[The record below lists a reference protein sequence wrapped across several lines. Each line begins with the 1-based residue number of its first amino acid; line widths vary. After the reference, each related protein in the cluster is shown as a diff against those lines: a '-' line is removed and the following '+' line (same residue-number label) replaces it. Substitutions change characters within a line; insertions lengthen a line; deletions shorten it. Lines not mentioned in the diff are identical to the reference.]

1 MSRNLLVFGASALS
15 CLFLTSCA
23 SVPMTGPVVPGEGGD
38 GSADP
43 YGGYVRLLPAG
54 PQAGMNPDGLV
65 GSFLKDMGSFEE
77 DHGAARI
84 YMLPDTGREWSPDGS
99 VKVFTDL
106 DTVDLETEVSE
117 DGLTATVRMRTP
129 LVATIDEDGKYRP
142 GTPGT
147 LMDETFTLA
156 REDGD
161 PEGEWRIQ
169 SLPDDLIL
177 SQLDVERTHRPFNLY
192 YFNPEGTSLVP
203 DPIYLPV
210 STDRLAERLLARL
223 GEGPTSWL
231 GPAVRSE
238 FPEDSRVGVTVDAE
252 SVVVELDRVGDIDE
266 FRLGAQIAWTL
277 RQIPDVQEFTLVVN
291 GEEVAFAAADGDS
304 ADRPRPASTF
314 WNGVG
319 PGALRSGVRAYY
331 SHEGQLWSASEWDT
345 DVFGDAER
353 VPGPLGAGDV
363 LLERF
368 AVSIDESTVAGITM
382 GGETVVTSASAP
394 GAAVEEV
401 LDEGAFTEL
410 SWDIDGN
417 LWVVEEIGGPEDD
430 PGEGEG
436 DGSEEEP
443 SDPPADPETL
453 ADPAPPEPGASAV
466 WVLRDA
472 QEVVRVD
479 VGDLRDESLVHF
491 RVSRDGAR
499 AAVVTE
505 VDGRRSLK
513 VGRVV
518 TDEDGRVSVED
529 FVPLAGEL
537 EEVTEISW
545 RSADQLAVL
554 GRREAGTDQVF
565 LVALD
570 GGTPP
575 SSAGNSVTGLV
586 TISGAPGQPLVAGT
600 DDGNI
605 WISNDRLNWQTAV
618 EGSSP
623 TFPG

>member
-38 GSADP
+38 GGADP

-54 PQAGMNPDGLV
+54 PQPGMNPDGLV

-77 DHGAARI
+77 DHGPARI

-106 DTVDLETEVSE
+106 DTVDLETEVSD
-117 DGLTATVRMRTP
+117 DGLTATVRMRSP

-156 REDGD
+156 REEGD

-210 STDRLAERLLARL
+210 STDRLAERLLSRL

-238 FPEDSRVGVTVDAE
+238 FPEDVRARVTADAE
-252 SVVVELDRVGDIDE
+252 SVVVELNGVGDIDE

-304 ADRPRPASTF
+304 AVRPRPASSF
-314 WNGVG
+314 WHGVG

-331 SHEGQLWSASEWDT
+331 VHEGQLWSASEWDT
-345 DVFGDAER
+345 DTFGDAER

-368 AVSIDESTVAGITM
+368 AVSIDESTVAGITLD
-382 GGETVVTSASAP
+382 GETVVTSYASP
-394 GAAVEEV
+394 GSEVVEV
-401 LDEGAFTEL
+401 LDDGVFTEL

-417 LWVVEEIGGPEDD
+417 LWVVEEVGD
-430 PGEGEG
+430 P
-436 DGSEEEP
+436 DEEP
-443 SDPPADPETL
+443 QDGPSPAPADPETL
-453 ADPAPPEPGASAV
+453 PDPAPPEPGSSDV

-472 QEVVRVD
+472 EEVVRVD
-479 VGDLRDESLVHF
+479 VGDLRDESLVSF
-491 RVSRDGAR
+491 RVSRDGTR
-499 AAVVTE
+499 AAAVTE

-605 WISNDRLNWQTAV
+605 WISNDRLNWQNVV

>member
-1 MSRNLLVFGASALS
+1 MSRRLLVFGASALS

-23 SVPMTGPVVPGEGGD
+23 GVPMTGPVVPGEGGD

-54 PQAGMNPDGLV
+54 PQPGMNPDGLV

-84 YMLPDTGREWSPDGS
+84 YMLPDTGRDWSPDGS

-117 DGLTATVRMRTP
+117 DGLTASVRMRSA

-142 GTPGT
+142 GAPGT

-156 REDGD
+156 REEGD
-161 PEGEWRIQ
+161 PEGEWRIR

-223 GEGPTSWL
+223 GAGATSWL
-231 GPAVRSE
+231 APAVRSE
-238 FPEDSRVGVTVDAE
+238 FPEDTRPRVTADAD
-252 SVVVELDRVGDIDE
+252 SVVVEIDGVGDVDE

-277 RQIPDVQEFTLVVN
+277 RQIPDVQEFTLVLD

-314 WNGVG
+314 WHGVG
-319 PGALRSGVRAYY
+319 PGALRAGVHAYY
-331 SHEGQLWSASEWDT
+331 AHEGQLWSASEWDT
-345 DVFGDAER
+345 DTFGDAER

-368 AVSIDESTVAGITM
+368 AVSIDESTVAGITL
-382 GGETVVTSASAP
+382 GGETVVTSFASP
-394 GAAVEEV
+394 GAEVSEV
-401 LDEGAFTEL
+401 LDDGVFTEL

-417 LWVVEEIGGPEDD
+417 LWVVEEIGEPD
-430 PGEGEG
+430 
-436 DGSEEEP
+436 EEAREEAEQD
-443 SDPPADPETL
+443 SADPEAL
-453 ADPAPPEPGASAV
+453 PDPAPPEPGSSAV
-466 WVLRDA
+466 WVLRGA
-472 QEVVRVD
+472 EEVVRVD

-491 RVSRDGAR
+491 RVSRDGSR
-499 AAVVTE
+499 AAAVTE
-505 VDGRRSLK
+505 TDGRRSLQ

-518 TDEDGRVSVED
+518 TDEDGRVSV
-529 FVPLAGEL
+529 
-537 EEVTEISW
+537 
-545 RSADQLAVL
+545 
-554 GRREAGTDQVF
+554 
-565 LVALD
+565 
-570 GGTPP
+570 
-575 SSAGNSVTGLV
+575 
-586 TISGAPGQPLVAGT
+586 
-600 DDGNI
+600 
-605 WISNDRLNWQTAV
+605 
-618 EGSSP
+618 
-623 TFPG
+623 

>member
-23 SVPMTGPVVPGEGGD
+23 GVPTTGPVVPGEGGD
-38 GSADP
+38 GGADP

-77 DHGAARI
+77 DHRAARV
-84 YMLPDTGREWSPDGS
+84 YMLPDTDDEWSPDGS
-99 VKVFTDL
+99 VKVFSDL
-106 DTVDLETEVSE
+106 DTVDLETEVSD

-142 GTPGT
+142 GATGT

-156 REDGD
+156 REEGD

-177 SQLDVERTHRPFNLY
+177 SRLDVERTHRPFNLY
-192 YFNPEGTSLVP
+192 YFNREGTSLVP

-210 STDRLAERLLARL
+210 STDRLAGRLLARL

-238 FPEDSRVGVTVDAE
+238 FPEDARVDVTADSE
-252 SVVVELDRVGDIDE
+252 SVVVELYGVGDVDE

-277 RQIPDVQEFTLVVN
+277 RQIPDVQEFTLAVD
-291 GEEVAFAAADGDS
+291 GQEVAFAAADGDS
-304 ADRPRPASTF
+304 ADRPRPASEF

-319 PGALRSGVRAYY
+319 PGALGPQVRAYY
-331 SHEGQLWSASEWDT
+331 SHEGQLWSTSEWDT
-345 DVFGDAER
+345 EVFGDAER

-368 AVSIDESTVAGITM
+368 AVSIDESTVAGITLD
-382 GGETVVTSASAP
+382 GATVVTSAASP
-394 GAAVEEV
+394 NTEVVEV
-401 LDEGAFTEL
+401 LDDGVFTEL
-410 SWDIDGN
+410 SWDIEGN
-417 LWVVEEIGGPEDD
+417 LWVVEEIGEPD
-430 PGEGEG
+430 GE
-436 DGSEEEP
+436 SEQEP
-443 SDPPADPETL
+443 SEPPADPETPPS
-453 ADPAPPEPGASAV
+453 PAPPEPGDSAV

-479 VGDLRDESLVHF
+479 IGGLRDESLVHF

-499 AAVVTE
+499 AAAVTE

-623 TFPG
+623 AFPG

>member
-1 MSRNLLVFGASALS
+1 MSRRLLVFGASALS

-23 SVPMTGPVVPGEGGD
+23 GVPMTGPVVPGEGGD

-54 PQAGMNPDGLV
+54 PQPGMNPDGLV

-84 YMLPDTGREWSPDGS
+84 YMLPDTGRDWSPDGS

-117 DGLTATVRMRTP
+117 DGLTASVRMRSA

-142 GTPGT
+142 GAPGT

-156 REDGD
+156 REEGD
-161 PEGEWRIQ
+161 PEGEWRIR

-223 GEGPTSWL
+223 GAGATSWL
-231 GPAVRSE
+231 APAVRSE
-238 FPEDSRVGVTVDAE
+238 FPEDTRPRVTADAD
-252 SVVVELDRVGDIDE
+252 SVVVEIDGVGDVDE

-277 RQIPDVQEFTLVVN
+277 RQIPDVQEFTLVLD

-314 WNGVG
+314 WHGVG
-319 PGALRSGVRAYY
+319 PGALRAGVHAYY
-331 SHEGQLWSASEWDT
+331 AHEGQLWSASEWDT
-345 DVFGDAER
+345 DTFGDAER

-368 AVSIDESTVAGITM
+368 AVSIDESTVAGITL
-382 GGETVVTSASAP
+382 GGETVVTSFASP
-394 GAAVEEV
+394 GAEVSEV
-401 LDEGAFTEL
+401 LDDGVFTEL

-417 LWVVEEIGGPEDD
+417 LWVVEEIGEPD
-430 PGEGEG
+430 
-436 DGSEEEP
+436 EEAREEAEQD
-443 SDPPADPETL
+443 SADPEAL
-453 ADPAPPEPGASAV
+453 PDPAPPEPGSSAV
-466 WVLRDA
+466 WVLRGA
-472 QEVVRVD
+472 EEVVRVD

-491 RVSRDGAR
+491 RVSRDGSR
-499 AAVVTE
+499 AAAVTE
-505 VDGRRSLK
+505 TDGRRSLQ

-565 LVALD
+565 LVGLD

-586 TISGAPGQPLVAGT
+586 TITGAPGQPLVAGT

-605 WISNDRLNWQTAV
+605 WISNDRLNWQNVV

>member
-1 MSRNLLVFGASALS
+1 MSRNLLLFGASALS
-15 CLFLTSCA
+15 CLFLTSCS

-38 GSADP
+38 SSADP

-54 PQAGMNPDGLV
+54 PQTGMNPDGLV

-84 YMLPDTGREWSPDGS
+84 YMLPDTGRAWSPDGS

-142 GTPGT
+142 GAPGT

-156 REDGD
+156 RENDD
-161 PEGEWRIQ
+161 PEGEWRIL

-192 YFNPEGTSLVP
+192 YFNPEGTALVP

-231 GPAVRSE
+231 APAVRSE
-238 FPEDSRVGVTVDAE
+238 FPDEARVGVNADAE

-304 ADRPRPASTF
+304 ADRPRPASSF
-314 WNGVG
+314 WHGVG
-319 PGALRSGVRAYY
+319 PGALHSGARAYY
-331 SHEGQLWSASEWDT
+331 AHEGQLWSASEWET

-382 GGETVVTSASAP
+382 GGGTVVTSFAAA
-394 GAAVEEV
+394 GAEVSEV
-401 LDEGAFTEL
+401 LDDGVFTEL

-417 LWVVEEIGGPEDD
+417 LWVVEEVGEPDEESD
-430 PGEGEG
+430 P
-436 DGSEEEP
+436 DPSE
-443 SDPPADPETL
+443 PPADPETL
-453 ADPAPPEPGASAV
+453 PDPAPPEPGSSAV
-466 WVLRDA
+466 WVLRGA
-472 QEVVRVD
+472 EEVVRVD

-505 VDGRRSLK
+505 SDGRRSLK

-529 FVPLAGEL
+529 FVPLAAEL

-545 RSADQLAVL
+545 RSADQLVVL

-586 TISGAPGQPLVAGT
+586 TIAGAPGQPLVAGT